1 MDQWP
6 QPASNQECAASCS
19 EQHRGKILIICDHE
33 SSVYVAPALAASLK
47 RRSDVVVSV
56 LQGGE
61 TGKQSPSLLSTDPA
75 ILSHFTSL
83 SSYTPEVLTEWADL
97 LVVVC
102 MRTSSMAGMLQGLEH
117 SMLLQTL
124 RCWSVSKK
132 IAIIPAMSQP
142 SWDNPMTRKHLSK
155 IRRKWN
161 WIRVLESFI
170 WNPKEGT
177 RVAYERWTGMQECM
191 AALHNQIDLLM
202 LGHDLVPE
210 KAIRSSN
217 LSSSYTKSPKLPSE
231 LWSIIL
237 ECTGDWE
244 LAKTL
249 GIYTNLP
256 VPAEWQ
262 GFPSSV
268 GCDFMPELEWTIL
281 TGSLQDIVR
290 KFQFGGPPRSLS
302 RLCVKLIF
310 KFSRTDLL
318 SYLEANHKDLFWSQF
333 GHTLVPTKASVIFGQ
348 TGILDWWLQS
358 PSFLTKEYNSD
369 ALDLASK
376 AGYVHILQWW
386 RDSRLLLRYTD
397 AALEQASSQGHIDI
411 LHWWRNASHGSHR
424 ADNNQTASGQ
434 TKAPNGTNS
443 DRRHAS
449 VEMPPLRLKV
459 GKSLIYA
466 AQNGQAAV
474 IRWWMSS
481 GIPTVHEESVARAA
495 SANGHVNVLRLWK
508 EIKGEKMQYDNQ
520 VLVGPTRN
528 GHADVLEWWKTS
540 GYRVEYKTCDIEEAL
555 EDSIGGQKETSI
567 RNWWARSGLNLG
579 VGTSEWMKV
588 KVL

>member
-1 MDQWP
+1 M
-6 QPASNQECAASCS
+6 
-19 EQHRGKILIICDHE
+19 
-33 SSVYVAPALAASLK
+33 ASLG
-47 RRSDVVVSV
+47 RRMDVLV
-56 LQGGE
+56 LIRNGGE
-61 TGKQSPSLLSTDPA
+61 TGKQSPSQLSTDSIMVSRLA
-75 ILSHFTSL
+75 SVGLG
-83 SSYTPEVLTEWADL
+83 TPEEVAEWADL
-97 LVVVC
+97 LVVLC
-102 MRTSSMAGMLQGLEH
+102 MQTSSMAGMLQGLEH

-124 RCWSVSKK
+124 RCWNVSKK

-161 WIRVLESFI
+161 WIRVLDSFI
-170 WNPKEGT
+170 WDPKQETG
-177 RVAYERWTGMQECM
+177 AAFARWTGMPECI
-191 AALHNQIDLLM
+191 AALHNQINLLM

-210 KAIRSSN
+210 KAVRSSN

-256 VPAEWQ
+256 VPAEWK
-262 GFPSSV
+262 GFPRSI

-290 KFQFGGPPRSLS
+290 KLQFGGPPRSFS
-302 RLCVKLIF
+302 RLCMKLIF

-318 SYLEANHKDLFWSQF
+318 SYLEANHKDLFWSQL
-333 GHTLVPTKASVIFGQ
+333 GHTLIPTKASAVFGQ
-348 TGILDWWLQS
+348 TGVLDWWLQS

-386 RDSRLLLRYTD
+386 RDSRLILRYTD
-397 AALEQASSQGHIDI
+397 AALEQASSQGHIDV
-411 LHWWRNASHGSHR
+411 LQWWRNASHGSHR
-424 ADNNQTASGQ
+424 PDNKQTASGQ
-434 TKAPNGTNS
+434 TKAQSSSNN
-443 DRRHAS
+443 DRRHGAADL
-449 VEMPPLRLKV
+449 PLLRLKV

-466 AQNGQAAV
+466 AQNGRAAA

-495 SANGHVNVLRLWK
+495 SANGHVNVLQVWK

-528 GHADVLEWWKTS
+528 GHVDVLEWWKTS

-555 EDSIGGQKETSI
+555 EDSIRGQKETSI